1 MRKQYT
7 DDMNRLDGIR
17 ELLAEHQDVQLGY
30 VFGSVAN
37 GNERE
42 SSDIDLAVLLAP
54 AAEPATFE
62 RLAADLET
70 LSGRPVDLV
79 DLGGAPPI
87 LAREI
92 VFNGQLLFCRDEEQR
107 IFFESRTIARYLDTA
122 HLRRVQ
128 YGYLK
133 ERAEAYRAVSS

>member
-1 MRKQYT
+1 MSKQYT

-37 GNERE
+37 GSERE

-54 AAEPATFE
+54 AAEPAAFE

-92 VFNGQLLFCRDEEQR
+92 VSNGQLLFCRDEEQR
-107 IFFESRTIARYLDTA
+107 ILFESRTIARYLDTA

-133 ERAEAYRAVSS
+133 ERAEAYRAVSF